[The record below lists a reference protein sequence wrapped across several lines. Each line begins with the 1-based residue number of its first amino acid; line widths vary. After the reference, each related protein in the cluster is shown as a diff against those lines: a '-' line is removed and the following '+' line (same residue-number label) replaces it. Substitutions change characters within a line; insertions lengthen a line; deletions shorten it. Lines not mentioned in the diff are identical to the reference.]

1 MNSLKIER
9 INSSIQREISYILL
23 NEVKDSNIKFVTV
36 TAVKT
41 ANDLGYSKIYITTL
55 KEDLKGETMKA
66 LKSAKGFIRSELA
79 NRIDVRHIPD
89 LEFIYDESIE
99 YGKRI
104 EDKIKEIHDK

>member
-1 MNSLKIER
+1 MNSIKIER
-9 INSSIQREISYILL
+9 INSSIQREISYILA

-41 ANDLGYSKIYITTL
+41 AGDLSHSKIYITTL
-55 KEDLKGETMKA
+55 QEDLKIETMKA
-66 LKSAKGFIRSELA
+66 LKNAKGFIRSSLA
-79 NRIDVRHIPD
+79 SRIDIRHIPE

-104 EDKIKEIHDK
+104 EDKIKKIHGN

>member
-1 MNSLKIER
+1 MSSLKIER
-9 INSSIQREISYILL
+9 INSSIQREVSYILL

-41 ANDLGYSKIYITTL
+41 TNDLGHSKIYVTTL
-55 KEDLKGETMKA
+55 KEDLKMETMRA
-66 LKSAKGFIRSELA
+66 LKNARGFIRSELA
-79 NRIDVRHIPD
+79 NRIDIRHVPE

-104 EDKIKEIHDK
+104 ENKIKEIHDK

>member
-1 MNSLKIER
+1 MSNLKIER

-41 ANDLGYSKIYITTL
+41 TNDLGHAKIYVTTL
-55 KEDLKGETMKA
+55 KEDQKKETMNA
-66 LKSAKGFIRSELA
+66 LRNAKGFIRTELA
-79 NRIDVRHIPD
+79 NRIDIRHIPA

-104 EDKIKEIHDK
+104 ENKIKEIHEN